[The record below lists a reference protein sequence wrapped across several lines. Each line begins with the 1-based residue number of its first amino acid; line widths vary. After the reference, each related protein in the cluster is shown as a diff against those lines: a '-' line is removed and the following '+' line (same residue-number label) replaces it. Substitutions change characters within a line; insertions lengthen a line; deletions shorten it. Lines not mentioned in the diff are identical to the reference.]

1 MADVKPT
8 CGFQGENTDDQAKVI
23 VGILGIVGTAGTI
36 IGILTGAAGK
46 TLTILGVTGPGLVW
60 LAAAGAS
67 LVTVIT
73 VFSFYY
79 DRCLEDR
86 EGLDKCSAGVIND
99 IVPSFSSTSESIFWF
114 TVQHPRVDV
123 VVKHI
128 YWDLVLQLA
137 LYVKCAG
144 DSDKSPI
151 LSGFYK
157 SDYVCAIGLGST
169 IGAVVGGVVG
179 ILAGVAIAAAIGCT
193 ASGILYILCLILVM
207 LIAAIVAVILTLIG
221 AGFGA
226 GIAAA
231 FTEPTEP
238 TTEGGNVLGVGDY
251 VTTFGNLIT
260 YGNLDGARVYWF
272 VERTVCQG
280 RSTGSPQFSYTDP
293 DANLTQDVEIC
304 ERIVIE

>member
-8 CGFQGENTDDQAKVI
+8 CGFQGDSTDDQAKVI
-23 VGILGIVGTAGTI
+23 AGILGIVGIFGTI
-36 IGILTGAAGK
+36 IGLLTGAAGK

-60 LAAAGAS
+60 LAAAGAA

-79 DRCLEDR
+79 DRCLEGR
-86 EGLDKCSAGVIND
+86 EGLDACSAGVIND
-99 IVPSFSSTSESIFWF
+99 IVPSLSSTSESIFWF
-114 TVQHPRVDV
+114 TAQHPRVDV
-123 VVKHI
+123 VVKSI

-137 LYVKCAG
+137 LFVKCAG
-144 DSDKSPI
+144 DPDKSPI

-157 SDYVCAIGLGST
+157 SDQVCAIGLGST
-169 IGAVVGGVVG
+169 IGAVVGGVLG

-193 ASGILYILCLILVM
+193 ATGILYILCLIVVM

-221 AGFGA
+221 AGLGG
-226 GIAAA
+226 GIAGSFVDA
-231 FTEPTEP
+231 TKPTA
-238 TTEGGNVLGVGDY
+238 EGGNVLRVGDY

-272 VERTVCQG
+272 VERTVLHG
-280 RSTGSPQFSYTDP
+280 RSTGSPQFSFTDP
-293 DANLTQDVEIC
+293 NANLTEDACPPKI
-304 ERIVIE
+304 IIE